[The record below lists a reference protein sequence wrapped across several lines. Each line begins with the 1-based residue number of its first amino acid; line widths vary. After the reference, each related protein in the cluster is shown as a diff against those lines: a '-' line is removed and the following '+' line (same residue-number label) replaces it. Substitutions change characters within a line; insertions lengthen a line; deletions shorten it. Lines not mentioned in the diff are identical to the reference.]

1 MFPAQL
7 AHFPQKATII
17 TTDKSSWLTWILSSG
32 IYILLT
38 HCSML
43 KMVIFSIPSTFV
55 FLSFS
60 LFSDSCCS
68 RKIHVREY
76 CTKFGTFRK
85 IGILPQFPS
94 SHESGM
100 PPVLYITLQFSHF
113 KNGWVSGDRNWMSFL
128 KTLEAN
134 QFLNPHF
141 QWFIVVWFN
150 SLLMN

>member
-1 MFPAQL
+1 
-7 AHFPQKATII
+7 
-17 TTDKSSWLTWILSSG
+17 
-32 IYILLT
+32 
-38 HCSML
+38 
-43 KMVIFSIPSTFV
+43 
-55 FLSFS
+55 
-60 LFSDSCCS
+60 
-68 RKIHVREY
+68 
-76 CTKFGTFRK
+76 
-85 IGILPQFPS
+85 
-94 SHESGM
+94 M